1 MLFDNIIEFADK
13 KYQTYGNKCGNIQC
27 THPCGNCS
35 GSCYNCLYEVH
46 YPSTSETHK
55 KEYDCPKMLYH
66 YVCQYSLRYASELLY
81 GFDCK
86 RDFLSTFSN
95 YNIMSIGCGG
105 CADLMAFEKL
115 ANDLHLSQSIRYSG
129 FDINPLWRPIH
140 NRISMYCDEN
150 SITRRFYIE
159 DAIHYFQ
166 KYYHSSTNVIVI
178 SYLLSYLYNTTHRN
192 DILLF
197 FDLIIDNVVLRNKDK
212 KLIIINDVNSC
223 NRGRDYF
230 PKLIDKLK
238 KKGLHGT
245 YSYRYFDSDRLNDFQ
260 RNGEPYESNNP
271 LFYMDVNKKRAY
283 HVDGWCRSAQL
294 IVEVQ

>member
-1 MLFDNIIEFADK
+1 MLFENIIEFSDA
-13 KYQTYGNKCGNIQC
+13 KYRTYGNKCGNTTC

-35 GSCYNCLYEVH
+35 GSCYNCLYEIH
-46 YPSTSETHK
+46 YPDDK
-55 KEYDCPKMLYH
+55 KTQKREYDCPKMLYH

-81 GFDCK
+81 ALRSK

-95 YNIMSIGCGG
+95 YSIMSIGCGG
-105 CADLMAFEKL
+105 CADLMAFEKF
-115 ANDLHLSQSIRYSG
+115 ANDLYLSKNIRYTG
-129 FDINPLWRPIH
+129 FDINPLWSPIH
-140 NRISMYCDEN
+140 NRISRYCDEK
-150 SITRRFYIE
+150 SITRRFFIE
-159 DAIHYFQ
+159 DAIQHFQ
-166 KYYHSSTNVIVI
+166 KYYHNSTNIIVI
-178 SYLLSYLYNTTHRN
+178 SYLLSYLYNTSHKN

-197 FDLIIDNVVLRNKDK
+197 FDLIIDSVVLRNNDK

-260 RNGEPYESNNP
+260 RNGDPYESNAP
-271 LFYMDVNKKRAY
+271 LFFMDVNKKREY